1 MKPKLHKFKI
11 FKFMKKIFTLFLGM
25 IIALS
30 AVAAPAKKQVRV
42 ENAPAK
48 AFLLKNLDLNN
59 LKAHR
64 APKAIKDVTFEI
76 VIDNITATTAAYSV
90 TPSDDDA
97 MFVFTYAEKAFVD
110 TVSDAQLA
118 ANVKAN
124 LDYQIAYYA
133 QYGYDLTYAD
143 FLYSGAQ
150 ADEFDGML
158 PNTDY
163 VAIAFVMDEN
173 GDLVGQATRVVFHT
187 EDLVLSGDTITY
199 SFTNL
204 KWTDNTATY
213 GWWEIVS
220 PNEDDDPYIG
230 LSNGTSVD
238 APEGTYDYV
247 DMDGQYCYLWIG
259 EDKITF
265 AAGTVVVSKNEDGS
279 YHVYA
284 ELADGNGDVYVL
296 TLDSKPFVPSDM
308 EFSFSETAEGILVT
322 VTVETDP
329 WDYYVVS
336 KDVFDYYGADYIAE
350 AMYSQYGDQY
360 AEAGSG
366 VIGWEN
372 GIAPY
377 AKETGTYVL
386 VVWGADGGV
395 TTSAASYTFQY
406 TVEGVEEVVA
416 AGKAAKVVRDGQVV
430 ILKGD
435 KVFNLQGA
443 QVK

>member
-1 MKPKLHKFKI
+1 MQ
-11 FKFMKKIFTLFLGM
+11 KIFTLFLGM

-48 AFLLKNLDLNN
+48 AFFLKNLDLNN

-90 TPSDDDA
+90 TPSDDNA
-97 MFVFTYAEKAFVD
+97 MFVFTYGEKAMID
-110 TVSDAQLA
+110 TITDAQLA
-118 ANVKAN
+118 ANMKAN
-124 LDYQIAYYA
+124 LDYYIAYYT
-133 QYGYDLTYAD
+133 QQGYTGLTYAD

-150 ADEFDGML
+150 ADEFDGLL

-163 VAIAFVMDEN
+163 VAIAFEMDEN
-173 GDLVGQATRVVFHT
+173 GNLVGQATRVVFHT
-187 EDLVLSGDTITY
+187 EELVLSGDTIRY
-199 SFTNL
+199 EFTDL
-204 KWTDNTATY
+204 KWTDNTATA
-213 GWWEIVS
+213 GWWEINS
-220 PNEDDDPYIG
+220 PNEEDDPYIS

-238 APEGTYDYV
+238 APEGTYDYA
-247 DMDGQYCYLWIG
+247 DMDGQYSYLYIG

-265 AAGTVVVSKNEDGS
+265 AAGTVVVTKNEDGS

-308 EFSFSETAEGILVT
+308 EFSFSETADGILVT

-329 WDYYVVS
+329 WDYFVVS
-336 KDVFDYYGADYIAE
+336 KAVFDKYGADYIAE

-395 TTSAASYTFQY
+395 TTPAASYTFQY
-406 TVEGVEEVVA
+406 TVEGIEDVIA
-416 AGKAAKVVRDGQVV
+416 AGKAAKVVRNGQVV

>member
-1 MKPKLHKFKI
+1 
-11 FKFMKKIFTLFLGM
+11 MKKIFTLFLGM

-48 AFLLKNLDLNN
+48 AFFLKNLDLNN

-64 APKAIKDVTFEI
+64 APKAIKDVTFDI

-90 TPSDDDA
+90 TPSDENA
-97 MFVFTYAEKAFVD
+97 MFVFTYAEKAMID
-110 TVSDAQLA
+110 TIADAQIA
-118 ANVKAN
+118 ANMKAN
-124 LDYQIAYYA
+124 LDYYIDYYT
-133 QYGYDLTYAD
+133 QMGYTGLTYAD

-150 ADEFDGML
+150 ADEFDGLL

-173 GDLVGQATRVVFHT
+173 GALVGQSTRVAFRT
-187 EDLVLSGDTITY
+187 EDLVLSGDTTTY
-199 SFTNL
+199 TFIDLAWND
-204 KWTDNTATY
+204 KTATY
-213 GWWEIVS
+213 GWWEIHS
-220 PNEDDDPYIG
+220 PNEEDDPYIS

-238 APEGTYDYV
+238 APEGTYDFA

-259 EDKITF
+259 EEKITF
-265 AAGTVVVSKNEDGS
+265 AAGTVVVTKNQDGS

-284 ELADGNGDVYVL
+284 ELADGNGDVYIL
-296 TLDSKPFVPSDM
+296 TLDSKAFVPSDM
-308 EFSFSETAEGILVT
+308 TFQFQETADGIV
-322 VTVETDP
+322 VYASNETDP
-329 WDYYVVS
+329 WDFFVVS
-336 KDVFDYYGADYIAE
+336 EDVFNYYGADYIAQTI
-350 AMYSQYGDQY
+350 YNNYGDQY
-360 AEAGSG
+360 AEPGSG
-366 VIGWEN
+366 LLSFAETL
-372 GIAPY
+372 APY
-377 AKETGTYVL
+377 LETSGNYVL
-386 VVWGADGGV
+386 VVWGADGGI
-395 TTSAASYTFQY
+395 TTDVASFAFTYTA
-406 TVEGVEEVVA
+406 EGIEDVIA